1 MYFKK
6 KMDFGSCLKQQC
18 DEGLSISMES
28 WLFEINKISS
38 TVKVCVRNLW
48 IFCLGP
54 AYFHFVLVDGVLLKK
69 IYLMCTLCVIVFYTL
84 IL

>member
-6 KMDFGSCLKQQC
+6 KLDFGSCLKQQC
-18 DEGLSISMES
+18 DDETMKMSISMES

-69 IYLMCTLCVIVFYTL
+69 ITLCVPYV
-84 IL
+84 